1 MMERIGEDKL
11 KDASAVDGRAR
22 AIFKEIDS
30 DGNNQIDPA
39 ELKAA
44 MASMGVTLKEKE
56 VKAMMEEA
64 DEDGDGFIDIEEFA
78 NLVKAEVDRWLKK
91 SMLCVVL

>member
-1 MMERIGEDKL
+1 M
-11 KDASAVDGRAR
+11 SALCNPQ
-22 AIFKEIDS
+22 EIDS
-30 DGNNQIDPA
+30 GGNNQIDPA

-64 DEDGDGFIDIEEFA
+64 HEDGDGFIDIEEFA
-78 NLVKAEVDRWLKK
+78 NLVKAEVDRWPEDHDVPCDPLVA
-91 SMLCVVL
+91 SSGSSLQSSSASAR